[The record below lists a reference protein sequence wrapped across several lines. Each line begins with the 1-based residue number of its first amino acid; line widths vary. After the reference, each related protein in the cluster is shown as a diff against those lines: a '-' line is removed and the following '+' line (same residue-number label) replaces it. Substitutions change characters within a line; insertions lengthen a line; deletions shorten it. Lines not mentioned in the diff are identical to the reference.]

1 MRIKIGPNNITKAN
15 KDTAKENEY
24 KMIRWRRSRENASIF
39 IIFRLSRG
47 LRSEKI
53 IIRNAS

>member
-39 IIFRLSRG
+39 IIFQTIKG
-47 LRSEKI
+47 FT
-53 IIRNAS
+53 